1 MAVLAAL
8 GGADAFSPPALARA
22 SGLGLRRDG
31 ASRLARMG
39 RHTLDRTSR
48 RSGASARSLCMQSQ
62 EVYDAMQQVHAAGLD
77 PSTLHLAFADQ
88 GANLAGK
95 FFQSS
100 LAPYLGFLYFLKNG
114 GKNRVPELSFFGFQ
128 FLLLF
133 VIATIPTGIISKTV
147 YGVSLA
153 DVDWLHGSAEA
164 LLTVTNLLIVKG
176 FKDAMASGKTATAF
190 PELKK
195 GAIAIATLV
204 AAAAATGHTVFDF
217 DAHTPFLAGLGNLD
231 ASTLGLA
238 FQEPENALSIPT
250 WAIHFS
256 SVFEW
261 IFAMR
266 LVWDYAE
273 VSKDESWKG
282 LTWGMLP
289 LHASGLAACTYHF
302 FYNSQD
308 LSFLVALQAG
318 LTLLGNTTVAIAA
331 VRIALANGWKFQLP
345 KPPGTDEDAAPAADD
360 APASKPL
367 AKLLNVES
375 EPILLAKLCAATFV
389 SAYVVKYGQ
398 LATGWTGAC
407 ARGRDSADRQAG
419 VRQEERGVA
428 SQSRERKRAKA
439 LEEGDGFGGGRTQAS
454 ACVEH
459 AAWCLLRARQ
469 RLCTLRYPLRCLSVL
484 QVLVSSPLRPR
495 RSPWCL
501 CPRWRLST
509 TSSAAAKGPLLPPNL
524 RRLCASNLRQRCSSP
539 AGLCRPCCASPC
551 WELCAG

>member
-22 SGLGLRRDG
+22 SGLGLRCDG
-31 ASRLARMG
+31 ASRLGRMG
-39 RHTLDRTSR
+39 RRHTLDRTSR

-459 AAWCLLRARQ
+459 AA
-469 RLCTLRYPLRCLSVL
+469 
-484 QVLVSSPLRPR
+484 
-495 RSPWCL
+495 
-501 CPRWRLST
+501 
-509 TSSAAAKGPLLPPNL
+509 
-524 RRLCASNLRQRCSSP
+524 
-539 AGLCRPCCASPC
+539 
-551 WELCAG
+551 